1 MSKFRCDY
9 IYFGDY
15 KMPVSEDEDAGLDSL
30 IEAIHMYRN
39 KEISSTELLASLAC
53 TQQIVKN
60 TETIRNSRE
69 KIYKELIHNFITLR
83 QYIYVCRFRM
93 AEDAIHSLLIA
104 KEHLNN
110 IKTNII
116 ADNYYCNT
124 INTEPFQSGFNPVNY
139 RFNNPNYQQPAM
151 DVPSFGGPVFPSV
164 PSNTGFNPNA
174 TKHYYQNVY
183 SEDSQETKIEQ
194 STVSNATE
202 QQ

>member
-1 MSKFRCDY
+1 M
-9 IYFGDY
+9 
-15 KMPVSEDEDAGLDSL
+15 VNL
-30 IEAIHMYRN
+30 
-39 KEISSTELLASLAC
+39 
-53 TQQIVKN
+53 
-60 TETIRNSRE
+60 
-69 KIYKELIHNFITLR
+69 
-83 QYIYVCRFRM
+83 

-124 INTEPFQSGFNPVNY
+124 INAEPFQSGFNPVNY

-151 DVPSFGGPVFPSV
+151 DVPSFGGPVFPPV

-194 STVSNATE
+194 SAVSNATE